1 MDTNFA
7 ENLNEI
13 RCTTMVHSYVFA
25 RKITNRAQRKVVD
38 AYVRFLTTFG
48 LAMNLTFDLLTSKS
62 NHLIFVSKCTNIVN
76 SVYKSDL

>member
-1 MDTNFA
+1 MNYKTLRVLDTNFA
-7 ENLNEI
+7 KNLNEI
-13 RCTTMVHSYVFA
+13 D
-25 RKITNRAQRKVVD
+25 RAQWKVVD

-48 LAMNLTFDLLTSKS
+48 LAMNLTFDRLTSKS